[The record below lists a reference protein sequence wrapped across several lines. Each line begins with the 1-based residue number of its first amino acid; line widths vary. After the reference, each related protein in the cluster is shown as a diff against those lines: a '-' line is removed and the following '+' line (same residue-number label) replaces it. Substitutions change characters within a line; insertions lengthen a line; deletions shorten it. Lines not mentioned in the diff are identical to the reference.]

1 MRDEGVEMPFKL
13 WGEKADLSI
22 TFADN
27 IILTNM
33 TVSLYEGVMSLNS
46 IDLTDVEVYYKI
58 HHGIP

>member
-1 MRDEGVEMPFKL
+1 MQDEGVEMPFKL

-46 IDLTDVEVYYKI
+46 TDLTDVEVYYKI

>member
-1 MRDEGVEMPFKL
+1 MRDEGVEMPCKL

-46 IDLTDVEVYYKI
+46 TDLTDVEVYYKI